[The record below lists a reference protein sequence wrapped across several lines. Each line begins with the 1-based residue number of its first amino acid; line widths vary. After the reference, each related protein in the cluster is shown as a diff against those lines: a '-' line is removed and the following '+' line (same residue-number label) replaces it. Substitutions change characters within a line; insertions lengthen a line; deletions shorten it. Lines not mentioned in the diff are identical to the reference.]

1 MGTELKNK
9 RREKRK
15 LRKNIRSINISL
27 STSLLVIVYNAL
39 LHQVNT
45 AVKNQ
50 KIKVINLRHGK
61 KLRNLK
67 LKQETTNTLMN
78 VNIPTLNTPYI
89 ISHLE
94 KHILKKKILLLY
106 DILFIR
112 CKFKCYSHH
121 FIIYMS

>member
-27 STSLLVIVYNAL
+27 STPLLVIVYNAL

-67 LKQETTNTLMN
+67 LKQETTKY
-78 VNIPTLNTPYI
+78 VDERKRSYI
-89 ISHLE
+89 
-94 KHILKKKILLLY
+94 KHTVHN
-106 DILFIR
+106 F
-112 CKFKCYSHH
+112 S
-121 FIIYMS
+121 S

>member
-78 VNIPTLNTPYI
+78 VNVPTLNTPYI

-94 KHILKKKILLLY
+94 KHILKKKIFLLY

>member
-78 VNIPTLNTPYI
+78 VNVPTLNTPYI

>member
-78 VNIPTLNTPYI
+78 VNVPTLNTPYI

-94 KHILKKKILLLY
+94 KHILKKKYFFYMTFYLY
-106 DILFIR
+106 AVSLSATVITL
-112 CKFKCYSHH
+112 
-121 FIIYMS
+121 

>member
-15 LRKNIRSINISL
+15 FRKNIRSINISL

-78 VNIPTLNTPYI
+78 VNVPTLNTPYI